1 MPTRS
6 EDALHPH
13 TPWIALQGDHTFTD
27 RGSCRDRKESSSHQN
42 IRAVPAVVFLR
53 ASFLWIRFICAIVA
67 QQVRRDIVDLH
78 AGSMVQHLQVLK
90 YCLPDLI
97 QVLFRKKNNREGS
110 SPTDLMLCS
119 EPQRS
124 ALLPAYT
131 VFVVAMRNAFVQK
144 AIKQSRRDGKVNSIT
159 EAPALRKL

>member
-13 TPWIALQGDHTFTD
+13 TPWIVLQGDHTFTD

-97 QVLFRKKNNREGS
+97 QVLFRKKKKQRRIITNRS
-110 SPTDLMLCS
+110 D
-119 EPQRS
+119 
-124 ALLPAYT
+124 ALLRATT
-131 VFVVAMRNAFVQK
+131 VSTTACLHRLCGGHEKCLCAE
-144 AIKQSRRDGKVNSIT
+144 SY
-159 EAPALRKL
+159 

>member
-1 MPTRS
+1 M
-6 EDALHPH
+6 
-13 TPWIALQGDHTFTD
+13 
-27 RGSCRDRKESSSHQN
+27 
-42 IRAVPAVVFLR
+42 
-53 ASFLWIRFICAIVA
+53 
-67 QQVRRDIVDLH
+67 DLH

-97 QVLFRKKNNREGS
+97 QVLLRKKKKNREGS

>member
-1 MPTRS
+1 M
-6 EDALHPH
+6 
-13 TPWIALQGDHTFTD
+13 
-27 RGSCRDRKESSSHQN
+27 
-42 IRAVPAVVFLR
+42 
-53 ASFLWIRFICAIVA
+53 
-67 QQVRRDIVDLH
+67 DLH

-97 QVLFRKKNNREGS
+97 QVLLRKKKREGS

-144 AIKQSRRDGKVNSIT
+144 AIKQSRRNGKVNSIT